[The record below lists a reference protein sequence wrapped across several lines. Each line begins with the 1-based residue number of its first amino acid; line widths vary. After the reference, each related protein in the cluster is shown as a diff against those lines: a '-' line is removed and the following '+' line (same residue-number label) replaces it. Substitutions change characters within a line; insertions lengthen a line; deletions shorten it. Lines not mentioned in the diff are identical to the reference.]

1 MAYHFRNLVSFL
13 QGTAII
19 PEVAVYPLNGRTL
32 GRDVSRSGRRNP
44 QAVEHEM
51 VHASSLVEE
60 TATFRSLTE
69 EAWTSSIPIVSQ
81 LRFILSC
88 APVQCLTI
96 WQAARA
102 FVFG

>member
-1 MAYHFRNLVSFL
+1 MAYYFRNLVSFL

-69 EAWTSSIPIVSQ
+69 VAWTPSIPIVSQ
-81 LRFILSC
+81 LRFTLSC
-88 APVQCLTI
+88 ARVQSLTI
-96 WQAARA
+96 WQTARA